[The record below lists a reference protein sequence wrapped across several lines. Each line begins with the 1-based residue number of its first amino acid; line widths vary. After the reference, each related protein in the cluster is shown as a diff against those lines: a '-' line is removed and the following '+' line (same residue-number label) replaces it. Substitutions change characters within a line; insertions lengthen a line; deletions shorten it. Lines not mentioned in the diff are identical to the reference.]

1 MISVLYV
8 DDEEM
13 LLDIG
18 KLFLERPGDCSVDTA
33 VSAKNMPLSGKV
45 TDFCGPG
52 PRRVI
57 K

>member
-18 KLFLERPGDCSVDTA
+18 KLFLERSGDCSVDIA
-33 VSAKNMPLSGKV
+33 ISAP
-45 TDFCGPG
+45 
-52 PRRVI
+52 
-57 K
+57 